1 MSNLRID
8 NTPATMFQPADAERL
23 AAELASGDDDWAYT
37 AVHTRLVPGELQE
50 PRGVER
56 THERDQRL

>member
-50 PRGVER
+50 PRGVE
-56 THERDQRL
+56 